1 MKFKAHEVA
10 QELRR
15 IADALDREP
24 ETEVQ
29 PAWVLFYCEDKET
42 FLATA
47 SLMPRPLVKRY
58 DNSDKRWDRL
68 RLKNSYDQDR
78 PVHLDCS
85 VPRSVICTLVKPAQE
100 AVYECEPILSQLEE
114 DSLVQP

>member
-29 PAWVLFYCEDKET
+29 PAWVLFHCQVKET

-47 SLMPRPLVKRY
+47 SLMPRPLVKVY
-58 DNSDKRWDRL
+58 DDSDKSWDRL
-68 RLKNSYDQDR
+68 HLKNSDDYVL

-85 VPRSVICTLVKPAQE
+85 IPRSVICTLVRPAQE